1 VQKVVE
7 SRKNIDIS
15 KTIYNVQKNNY
26 MLISEITK
34 GKCSLQF
41 GELVLETPSLCFF
54 RCLPDTTQ
62 IDRAR
67 CRGDVAGSQALP

>member
-1 VQKVVE
+1 V
-7 SRKNIDIS
+7 
-15 KTIYNVQKNNY
+15 
-26 MLISEITK
+26 LIFEIIK
-34 GKCSLQF
+34 GKRSLQF
-41 GELVLETPSLCFF
+41 EELLLETPSLCFF